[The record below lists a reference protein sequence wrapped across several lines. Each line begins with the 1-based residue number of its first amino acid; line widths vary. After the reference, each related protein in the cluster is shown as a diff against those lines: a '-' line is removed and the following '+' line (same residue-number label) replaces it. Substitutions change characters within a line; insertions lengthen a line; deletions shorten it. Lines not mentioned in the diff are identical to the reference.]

1 MSCEEL
7 ETSVGESLSHHQ
19 FERME
24 FLCLSND
31 IEPVSSAHGK
41 RNQFAFNEIPETGAE
56 LSINLVSKVH
66 QTPKAIYLDTSR
78 KIEINWSSSVTV
90 LVLCLVM
97 CAVGCIFSKI
107 SKRLSASRLRE
118 RDEAELARM

>member
-1 MSCEEL
+1 M
-7 ETSVGESLSHHQ
+7 
-19 FERME
+19 
-24 FLCLSND
+24 SND

-41 RNQFAFNEIPETGAE
+41 RNQFAFSEIPETGAE

-66 QTPKAIYLDTSR
+66 QTPKHIFLDTSGE
-78 KIEINWSSSVTV
+78 IEINWFSSLTV

-118 RDEAELARM
+118 RDEAEVARM